1 MKYGVVILFLSNG
14 PKGLLFWATIICWLK
29 GILPSG
35 RGLQIKELAIIQE
48 RSFNESEK
56 VFCSLLHWFMHQ
68 IILCL
73 LTFSKLQG
81 FLFLGHATLPSNL
94 LFITLEECQ
103 GTKKERGNFSCFKVH
118 LQFPKGVVPCW
129 MQATFL
135 CVMNSYYMFTRTVP
149 TSFYI
154 QSRTLCHSSMD
165 AHHSL
170 LETTIALF
178 WSEPCVTP

>member
-1 MKYGVVILFLSNG
+1 MNPRKYFVPFFMDSCLRLFFASSHFQNC
-14 PKGLLFWATIICWLK
+14 K
-29 GILPSG
+29 
-35 RGLQIKELAIIQE
+35 
-48 RSFNESEK
+48 
-56 VFCSLLHWFMHQ
+56 
-68 IILCL
+68 
-73 LTFSKLQG
+73 G

-94 LFITLEECQ
+94 LFITHEECQ

-170 LETTIALF
+170 LETTIAFFCLNLV
-178 WSEPCVTP
+178 SHQMQDRLHTPSSKEPLCFG